1 MDVNEIL
8 LREIVDS
15 NQNVQDALILL
26 KIWLTQKNL
35 SVSKKFIYNLH

>member
-1 MDVNEIL
+1 MVMDENEIL
-8 LREIVDS
+8 LKETIDA

-35 SVSKKFIYNLH
+35 GVSIMIF

>member
-1 MDVNEIL
+1 MDENETL

-35 SVSKKFIYNLH
+35 SVSGKFVYN